1 MKIIELKAE
10 NIRGLKAIELK
21 PSSNFV
27 ELAGKNGQGKSS
39 VLDAIWLA
47 LGGGAATKEITTPLR
62 NGAETGFVD
71 LDLGTLR
78 VRRNFTATGTTS
90 LKVTMI
96 QDGVKSNVS
105 SPQSVLDALRAV
117 ALDPAGFIA
126 LEPKKRRE
134 ELLGLLNLEVDLD
147 ELAGQRK
154 QLYEARTEVGR
165 QGKALG
171 EVPPIDPELPTVE
184 QSASEIIEQI
194 EKINEQNAERKNADD
209 EVSRMRD
216 AIDDTGREIESL
228 ERQISELE
236 DVRRKQQE
244 SLEGLFAQRA
254 KLPEYSG
261 TEDLRA
267 KLVTVEE
274 VNAKIRANNQ
284 AREKSALKDSLTLK
298 WGELTKQ
305 IDALDAKRN
314 AAISNANLPV
324 EGLDIAETDL
334 VLNGVPFGE
343 VNPGH
348 QMRAALK
355 IIAALNPKLR
365 IIQVRQ
371 GSLIDEDGR
380 REIEEFAQENDFQ
393 IWYETVGTGGG
404 NAITIEAGKI
414 LEAL

>member
-184 QSASEIIEQI
+184 QSAGEIIEQI
-194 EKINEQNAERKNADD
+194 
-209 EVSRMRD
+209 
-216 AIDDTGREIESL
+216 REIEAQNRKVDEAEREAQEARRDVDTL
-228 ERQISELE
+228 EREVDRLEEELSTL
-236 DVRRKQQE
+236 KA
-244 SLEGLFAQRA
+244 SLYAASQRA
-254 KLPEYSG
+254 EMKLKIRKTFTPQDTAPLEAQ
-261 TEDLRA
+261 LA
-267 KLVTVEE
+267 TVEE
-274 VNAKIRANNQ
+274 TNAKIRANNQ

-380 REIEEFAQENDFQ
+380 REIEEFAKENDFQ

-404 NAITIEAGKI
+404 NAITIEAGEI